1 MTVNEALTL
10 MAHVRKRISQLESI
24 QSTVTKRSIWHNENK
39 SEELQYDPKEVDK
52 KLCDL
57 RKWLMEADMKI
68 KRSNAEA
75 TVGMEAEAFLFDS
88 LSRREG

>member
-10 MAHVRKRISQLESI
+10 MAHVRKRIGQLEDI
-24 QSTVTKRSIWHNENK
+24 QSRVARRSIWHNENK
-39 SEELQYDPKEVDK
+39 SEELQYNPKEVDE
-52 KLCDL
+52 KLCSL

-75 TVGMEAEAFLFDS
+75 TVDMKAEAFLFDS
-88 LSRREG
+88 LS

>member
-24 QSTVTKRSIWHNENK
+24 QSTVTKRSIWHNENT
-39 SEELQYDPKEVDK
+39 SEELQYDPKEVDE
-52 KLCDL
+52 KLCGL

-75 TVGMEAEAFLFDS
+75 TVDMEAEAFLFDS